1 MAGIPRPMRHEIS
14 YRPTFAQLHVS
25 LDRGEAV
32 RAEAGAMLSHTAG
45 IDIET
50 GTSGGLLG
58 SLKRSVLGGESFFLN
73 TFAARDPG
81 SVTFAPRLPGDVIE
95 RDLGYEPLFVQ
106 SSSFLAGTPSVD
118 LDTKFGGFR
127 TFFAGEGLF
136 LLRLTGPGSA
146 FLSSFGA
153 IDEVPLAAG
162 ERVVVDTGHVV
173 AFESSVDYSV
183 RQVGGLKSTLLS
195 GEGLV
200 VEFEGPGTVWT
211 QSRSPDAF
219 LDWIVS
225 NVPQGGAVVP
235 VGGAGPGSSP
245 AGAGGGDGGGAGG
258 GGGGAPPA
266 QGADQNPGPRAGGR
280 GRRGNAPR
288 SSRGPTKRR
297 GSTFD
302 VTRGGGRGGSG
313 GRRGR
318 NATDGGSERA
328 DPVDRRR
335 TDRRRAGSGAGRQT
349 GGRQSAGGSGGR
361 DRPARGGGGNSGGAR
376 GRSSSS
382 GRSGGKRS

>member
-1 MAGIPRPMRHEIS
+1 MRHEIS

-32 RAEAGAMLSHTAG
+32 RAESGAMLGHTPG

-50 GTSGGLLG
+50 GASGGFLG
-58 SLKRSVLGGESFFLN
+58 SLKRSVFGGESFFLN
-73 TFAARDPG
+73 TFAAREPG
-81 SVTFAPRLPGDVIE
+81 SVTFAPRLPGDVVE

-106 SSSFLAGTPSVD
+106 SSSFLAGTPAVD

-173 AFESSVDYSV
+173 AFDASVDYTV
-183 RQVGGLKSTLLS
+183 RRVGGLKSTLLS

-219 LDWIVS
+219 LDWIAANVS
-225 NVPQGGAVVP
+225 QGGAVVP
-235 VGGAGPGSSP
+235 AGDVGPGSSP
-245 AGAGGGDGGGAGG
+245 AGGGSEPA
-258 GGGGAPPA
+258 A
-266 QGADQNPGPRAGGR
+266 QGGQQNPGSGPGSAARGGR
-280 GRRGNAPR
+280 TNAGTSTR
-288 SSRGPTKRR
+288 APTKRR
-297 GSTFD
+297 GSTFQD
-302 VTRGGGRGGSG
+302 TRGAGSGRGGSRGADGRGTG
-313 GRRGR
+313 GRR
-318 NATDGGSERA
+318 
-328 DPVDRRR
+328 
-335 TDRRRAGSGAGRQT
+335 SG
-349 GGRQSAGGSGGR
+349 GGSGVAGGGGGTAGR
-361 DRPARGGGGNSGGAR
+361 SGSRTNRESKRTGGTASRNRSSRGGGGGSSTPAR
-376 GRSSSS
+376 H
-382 GRSGGKRS
+382 SGGKKS

>member
-1 MAGIPRPMRHEIS
+1 MRHEIS
-14 YRPTFAQLHVS
+14 YRPTFAQLSVS

-45 IDIET
+45 IDVRT
-50 GTSGGLLG
+50 GTDGGLLG
-58 SLKRSVLGGESFFLN
+58 SLKRSVFGGESFFLN
-73 TFAARDPG
+73 TFEAREPG

-136 LLRLTGPGSA
+136 LLRLAGPGSA

-173 AFESSVDYSV
+173 AFEASVDYSV
-183 RQVGGLKSTLLS
+183 RRVGGLRSTLLS

-225 NVPQGGAVVP
+225 NVPHGGAVVP
-235 VGGAGPGSSP
+235 VGDVGPGSSS
-245 AGAGGGDGGGAGG
+245 AGVGG
-258 GGGGAPPA
+258 GGGSGEAARQGGGQPP
-266 QGADQNPGPRAGGR
+266 GSGPAAGR
-280 GRRGNAPR
+280 GRANGGK
-288 SSRGPTKRR
+288 SGPESPKRR
-297 GSTFD
+297 GSTFE
-302 VTRGGGRGGSG
+302 VTRGGGRGRSGSRG
-313 GRRGR
+313 AGGR
-318 NATDGGSERA
+318 NATDGG
-328 DPVDRRR
+328 
-335 TDRRRAGSGAGRQT
+335 AGKAGAGRNRNGRASGVN
-349 GGRQSAGGSGGR
+349 GG
-361 DRPARGGGGNSGGAR
+361 
-376 GRSSSS
+376 SSS
-382 GRSGGKRS
+382 GGDSKGGSTGPSRRSGGKRS